1 VLVLKN
7 KALLRVMLAV
17 LMAAGLLALVDP
29 AKAAFPGQNGKIA
42 FSSDRSGN
50 YDIFT
55 VSSTGTEVGLNRI
68 TDDLEISYA
77 ADWQRR

>member
-55 VSSTGTEVGLNRI
+55 VSSTGSEVGLNRI